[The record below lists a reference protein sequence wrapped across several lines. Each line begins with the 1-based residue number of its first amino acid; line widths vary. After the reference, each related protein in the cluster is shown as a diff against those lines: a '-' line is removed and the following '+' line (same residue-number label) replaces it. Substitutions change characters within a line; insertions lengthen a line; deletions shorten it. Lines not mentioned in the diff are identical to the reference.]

1 MAVRRLNPE
10 EQGSRTLSPTPPK
23 LSRRTAIK
31 LMGIL
36 GAGFAGAGFGQVP
49 ERLRMRV
56 IPKSGEAIPA
66 IGLGTY
72 RTFDVGTDTRDRAG
86 PQEVLRLFTALGG
99 RVIDSSPMYGRAETV
114 VGDLAAAAGVGD
126 KLFYATK
133 IWIDGRDAGIQQM
146 KRSMRR
152 MRVERMDLMQIHN
165 LVDWRTHLQTLHAWK
180 QEGRIRYVG
189 ITHYSNT
196 AFDELAAIMRRKA
209 IDFVQ
214 LPYNILNRTA
224 ERSLL
229 PLAAQLGIAV
239 LVNEPFEQGRLFRL
253 VRGKPLPAWAAEL
266 ECRSWAQFFLKYI
279 LGDPAATCP
288 IPATSKPEHLADNMQ
303 AGLGAL
309 PDEAQR
315 RKMVQHMEGL

>member
-1 MAVRRLNPE
+1 MAVI
-10 EQGSRTLSPTPPK
+10 GT
-23 LSRRTAIK
+23 
-31 LMGIL
+31 
-36 GAGFAGAGFGQVP
+36 GFGGADAFAQTP
-49 ERLRMRV
+49 RSLRSRV
-56 IPKSGEAIPA
+56 IAKSGEAVPA

-72 RTFDVGTDTRDRAG
+72 RSFDVGTDRRDREG
-86 PQEVLRLFTALGG
+86 PREVLRRFADIGG

-114 VGDLAAAAGVGD
+114 VGDLAAAAGVQD

-133 IWIDGRDAGIQQM
+133 VWIEGRDAGIRQM
-146 KRSMRR
+146 RQSMRR

-165 LVDWRTHLQTLHAWK
+165 LVDWRTHLQTLNAWK
-180 QEGRIRYVG
+180 REGHIRYIG
-189 ITHYSNT
+189 ITHYSNS
-196 AFDELAAIMRRKA
+196 AFDELAAIMRREA

-239 LVNEPFEQGRLFRL
+239 LVNEPFEQGGLFRL
-253 VRGKPLPAWAAEL
+253 VRGKPLPVWAAEF

-279 LGDPAATCP
+279 LGHPAVTCP

-303 AGLGAL
+303 AGIGAL

-315 RKMVQHMEGL
+315 RRMVQHMEVL